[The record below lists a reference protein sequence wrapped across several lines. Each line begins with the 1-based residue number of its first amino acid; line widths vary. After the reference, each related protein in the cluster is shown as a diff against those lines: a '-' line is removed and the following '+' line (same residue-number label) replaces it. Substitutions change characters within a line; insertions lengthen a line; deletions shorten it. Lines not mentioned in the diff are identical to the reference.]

1 MFDFVKE
8 DRFLVKV
15 IYKYYVFREIN
26 MTLLKKINDWKKYPN
41 ALGSESQVSV
51 LVGELAAILKKEIPE
66 PVKSALKTLALRG
79 TMRDIASAIGRN
91 IEQRNLRTPSF
102 HEVVDSGAASCG
114 ISWTEAVAVLAQ
126 YVTECEA
133 QLPPDEHI
141 PINEIERRTN
151 DQGGF
156 FMPNVIIRGVKED
169 YGWLGNMSPHKI
181 MYENGCWLTA
191 EALFQALRYPMGAVN
206 DKGENIRELIRG
218 QKSPMAAK
226 MMSKKY
232 MDNRNITP
240 MGDEDLDNMRMVLR
254 LKFKQIHNTP
264 LERDLLETG
273 DKFILE
279 DCSKRPTVSGR
290 FWGAQRVADGIWKGT
305 NKLGQLLMELRT
317 EIRNR
322 PAVQ

>member
-1 MFDFVKE
+1 
-8 DRFLVKV
+8 
-15 IYKYYVFREIN
+15 

-133 QLPPDEHI
+133 QLPPAENI
-141 PINEIERRTN
+141 LINEIERPTN

-206 DKGENIRELIRG
+206 DKGENIREIIRA
-218 QKSPMAAK
+218 QKSPMTAK
-226 MMSKKY
+226 MKSKKY

-240 MGDEDLDNMRMVLR
+240 MGDEDLDNMRIVLR
-254 LKFKQIHNTP
+254 LKFGKHNNPIET
-264 LERDLLETG
+264 DLLATG
-273 DKFILE
+273 DRLIVE
-279 DCSKRPTVSGR
+279 DCSKRPTDSGL
-290 FWGAQRVADGIWKGT
+290 FWGAQRLADGTWGGT
-305 NKLGQLLMELRT
+305 NTLGKLLMELRT

-322 PAVQ
+322 PAVQK

>member
-1 MFDFVKE
+1 
-8 DRFLVKV
+8 
-15 IYKYYVFREIN
+15 

-79 TMRDIASAIGRN
+79 TMRDIASAIGSN
-91 IEQRNLRTPSF
+91 IEQRNLRVPAF

-126 YVTECEA
+126 YVTECGA

-141 PINEIERRTN
+141 PINEIERPTN

-169 YGWLGNMSPHKI
+169 YGWLGNMSAHDVQHEGKWW
-181 MYENGCWLTA
+181 NTA
-191 EALFQALRYPMGAVN
+191 EALFQALRFPMSAVN
-206 DKGENIRELIRG
+206 DIGENIREIIRA
-218 QKSPMAAK
+218 QTSPMAAK
-226 MMSKKY
+226 MKSKKY
-232 MDNRNITP
+232 KDKRNITP
-240 MGDEDLDNMRMVLR
+240 MGDEDLENMRIVLR
-254 LKFKQIHNTP
+254 LKFGKHNNPIET
-264 LERDLLETG
+264 DLLATG
-273 DKFILE
+273 DKSIVE
-279 DCSKRPTVSGR
+279 DCSKRPTASGL
-290 FWGAQRVADGIWKGT
+290 FWGAKRLPDGIWKGT
-305 NKLGQLLMELRT
+305 NTLGQLLMELRT

-322 PAVQ
+322 PTVQK